1 MLALLFMMSML
12 ARFLLGEVGLLLV
25 DWLPL
30 VSRPDGSRV
39 LLPRVPAALKEAT
52 ESSEAALFR
61 FLEFLDAMSTSAA
74 LLPPGPLLLLLR

>member
-1 MLALLFMMSML
+1 MMSML

-39 LLPRVPAALKEAT
+39 LLPRVPAALVEAT
-52 ESSEAALFR
+52 DSSEAALFR
-61 FLEFLDAMSTSAA
+61 FLEFLDALSTSAA